1 MKGKRAYLWVLA
13 AVGLVLWAVPLA
25 LYAKGVFL
33 PTVLWIP
40 LYGVGLILFL
50 GSLGTLFWRA
60 CLESDPVLRQHDH
73 TVHDERNTAIR
84 GKASAKTLEIVR
96 VGLMAGVAWAAAW
109 DSSRQL
115 AVLLFGILLLMST
128 VEIGCTLYYR
138 RKM

>member
-1 MKGKRAYLWVLA
+1 MKGKRPHLWVLA

-84 GKASAKTLEIVR
+84 GKASAKTLEILRWRSWPPWFGQLRGTRPV
-96 VGLMAGVAWAAAW
+96 
-109 DSSRQL
+109 SSRCFCSGFCCSSAGWSS
-115 AVLLFGILLLMST
+115 AV
-128 VEIGCTLYYR
+128 TLYYR